1 MAQQDE
7 VCQCIHFINLSLIMV
22 ILLVFSEVLYKGRY
36 LVLLS
41 KEFGN
46 SFFRV
51 VLVVC
56 TERLNFLFL
65 LNVDRWRSYTFLL

>member
-1 MAQQDE
+1 
-7 VCQCIHFINLSLIMV
+7 MV

-46 SFFRV
+46 SFFGLFWLY
-51 VLVVC
+51 VLK
-56 TERLNFLFL
+56 
-65 LNVDRWRSYTFLL
+65 D